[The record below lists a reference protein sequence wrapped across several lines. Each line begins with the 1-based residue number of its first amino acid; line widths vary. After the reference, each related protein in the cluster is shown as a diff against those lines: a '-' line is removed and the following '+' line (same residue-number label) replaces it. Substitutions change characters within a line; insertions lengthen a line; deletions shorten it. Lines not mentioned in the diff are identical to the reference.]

1 MTASGAR
8 PEGEPPSFVTSPL
21 LTAHGLPHLFTTRHF
36 PGVARPTQPRPPFG
50 PDAGRLLASRGLGGE
65 PAFAR
70 QVHGAHV
77 IEVEQGGLAGRGDA
91 LATSRPGLPLCIST
105 ADCLPIVLYDP
116 RAGRLASVHAGWRGT
131 VQSVATAAVRLLVKA
146 GSAAADLVAAI
157 GPSIGPCCYEVDAV
171 VLERLEPAF
180 PGAWKAWVT
189 PKGPDKWMLDLWQAN
204 LDQLASVG
212 VRRERVDLLG
222 LCTGC
227 RPDLLFSYRRERGA
241 GRLVAVAALPDPRPA
256 GGPPADEPDAPGPPC

>member
-1 MTASGAR
+1 VIVSR
-8 PEGEPPSFVTSPL
+8 SRREEEPPSFVTSPL

-36 PGVARPTQPRPPFG
+36 PGVSRPIQPRPPFG
-50 PDAGRLLASRGLGGE
+50 PEAQPLLAPRGLGGE

-70 QVHGAHV
+70 QVHGAAV
-77 IEVEQGGLAGRGDA
+77 IEVERGGLAGHADA

-131 VQSVATAAVRLLVKA
+131 VRSVAAAAVRRLLEA
-146 GSAAADLVAAI
+146 GTAPADLVGAI
-157 GPSIGPCCYEVDAV
+157 GPSIGPCCYEVDAP
-171 VLERLEPAF
+171 VLERIEPAF
-180 PGAWKAWVT
+180 PQAWRDWVT
-189 PKGPDKWMLDLWQAN
+189 PKGPGKWMLDLWQAN
-204 LDQLASVG
+204 LDQMTAAG
-212 VRRERVDLLG
+212 VQRERVDLLG

-241 GRLVAVAALPDPRPA
+241 GRLVAVSALPGSPA
-256 GGPPADEPDAPGPPC
+256 SGPALGRRA